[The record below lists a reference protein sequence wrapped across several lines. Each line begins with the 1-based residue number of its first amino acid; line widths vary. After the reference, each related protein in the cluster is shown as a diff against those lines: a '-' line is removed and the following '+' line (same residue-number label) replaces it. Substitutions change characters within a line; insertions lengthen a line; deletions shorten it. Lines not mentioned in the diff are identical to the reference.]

1 MKRRGHP
8 RPWKEVEMDELGQEG
23 QGRLG
28 IVASWDLHFLQRE
41 KDGEREVTID
51 V

>member
-1 MKRRGHP
+1 MNLDRRG
-8 RPWKEVEMDELGQEG
+8 KEG
-23 QGRLG
+23 LG

-41 KDGEREVTID
+41 EDGEREVTID